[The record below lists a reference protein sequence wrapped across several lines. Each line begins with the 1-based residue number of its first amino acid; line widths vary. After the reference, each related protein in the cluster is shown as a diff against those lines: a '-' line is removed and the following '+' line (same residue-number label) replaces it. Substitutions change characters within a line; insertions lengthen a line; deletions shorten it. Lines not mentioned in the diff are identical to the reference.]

1 MLMLDFSPHIWLC
14 GLYVAHYSYT
24 VGSNIS
30 TRHASEEAN
39 NYIHR
44 IIKYRYQICGFLYF
58 PDFREF
64 VTALSIHRKG
74 TFDERIL
81 WVFNLYDSDGNGRI
95 TKSELTDMV
104 TVCIQCIL
112 LLCVE
117 SILVTL
123 AVTGIPKRK
132 WKHFMF
138 FWSNVISALK
148 GKGTPWTDIYKMC
161 SDFSFNIS

>member
-123 AVTGIPKRK
+123 AVTGIPKTHVRPL
-132 WKHFMF
+132 HRIGA
-138 FWSNVISALK
+138 SCTPGSK
-148 GKGTPWTDIYKMC
+148 GLIWMAITDSTK
-161 SDFSFNIS
+161 SSS